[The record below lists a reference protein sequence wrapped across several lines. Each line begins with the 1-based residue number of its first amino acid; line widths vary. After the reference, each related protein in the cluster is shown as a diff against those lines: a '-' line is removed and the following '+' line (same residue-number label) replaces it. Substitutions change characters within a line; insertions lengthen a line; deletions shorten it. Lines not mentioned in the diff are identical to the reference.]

1 MKGDVGGVFGLE
13 TEGYECTG
21 RVVKMLNCARL
32 YLDERHC
39 CGIGVL
45 WLFER
50 SRGVSKNE
58 GQEPR
63 KVMCDA

>member
-32 YLDERHC
+32 YRDEKHC
-39 CGIGVL
+39 CGIGV
-45 WLFER
+45 R
-50 SRGVSKNE
+50 
-58 GQEPR
+58 
-63 KVMCDA
+63 